1 MFIQHYPSNRD
12 PEEDWHAIRR
22 QLRSALRTLALI
34 IAAFICIFLLFSCK
48 SVEYVPVHTH
58 SADTVY
64 QSRLQRDSI
73 YLHDSIYYAV
83 QTRGDTV
90 VEYQERWHT
99 AYRDR
104 LLHDTAYI
112 AKHDTVPMPYAVIE
126 KVEVERK
133 LGWLKLTLMWTGGLV
148 MSIGLLMIGYYVWR
162 FVRDLRKLM

>member
-1 MFIQHYPSNRD
+1 MFIKHYPSNRN

-22 QLRSALRTLALI
+22 QLCSALRTLALI
-34 IAAFICIFLLFSCK
+34 IAAFICILFLFSCR

-58 SADTVY
+58 STDTVY
-64 QSRLQRDSI
+64 QSRIQRDSI

-83 QTRGDTV
+83 KTKGDTV

-104 LLHDTAYI
+104 LLHDTAYV
-112 AKHDTVPMPYAVIE
+112 AKHDTVPMPYAVVE

-133 LGWLKLTLMWTGGLV
+133 LGWLKLTLMWTGGIV

-162 FVRDLRKLM
+162 LVRDIRKLM

>member
-22 QLRSALRTLALI
+22 QLRSAFRTLALI
-34 IAAFICIFLLFSCK
+34 IATFICIFLLFSCK
-48 SVEYVPVHTH
+48 TVEYVPVHTH
-58 SADTVY
+58 STDTIY

-83 QTRGDTV
+83 QTKGDTV

-104 LLHDTAYI
+104 LVHDTAYV
-112 AKHDTVPMPYAVIE
+112 AKHDTVPVPYTVVE
-126 KVEVERK
+126 KVEVEKK
-133 LGWLKLTLMWTGGLV
+133 LNFFMRLLLWTGGIALALIAIIAG
-148 MSIGLLMIGYYVWR
+148 SFIWR
-162 FVRDLRKLM
+162 IVRDWRRLM